1 MAKQVEHLTM
11 SKEVVEVGDRA
22 GEGNAHGN
30 LGLVSSMVV
39 IYLQKCTGAPH
50 RLRCGPRGRGAGASQ
65 RAPLACATWHLRRI
79 TSRLHIERLVAACLF
94 A

>member
-39 IYLQKCTGAPH
+39 IYLQKCTWCTSPPSMRAKRTRRWRISKSTSGVCYVALAPDH
-50 RLRCGPRGRGAGASQ
+50 QP
-65 RAPLACATWHLRRI
+65 
-79 TSRLHIERLVAACLF
+79 F
-94 A
+94 AH